1 MKGLPAKVPHP
12 SDICEESLLFFR
24 EHFRLAFSMHI
35 AGGDIRS
42 RLDITPTKEYQFMEA
57 MKVDE
62 DHPPSEEDYIR
73 NRSQWQSMLGLEL
86 LSILWPLEDL
96 PEVIVRENFSVN

>member
-1 MKGLPAKVPHP
+1 
-12 SDICEESLLFFR
+12 
-24 EHFRLAFSMHI
+24 MHI

-42 RLDITPTKEYQFMEA
+42 CLDITPMKEEEFMEA

-62 DHPPSEEDYIR
+62 DHPPSEENYIR